1 MKLWTTQNIG
11 FYEDLMTNG
20 IAYCNQV
27 SEMAQEC
34 DYAYG
39 WMAEQMRKRIG
50 DPPLPDIKLPVWA
63 WYQYDSKKRR
73 KPKKRKFENSYDEKC
88 VLMEIEVPDSQVLL
102 SDFSI
107 WNIPL
112 NAGHIISDKALTRRI
127 EAYYPCEFSDFP
139 QELQEVMKE
148 SWEVVFDLKNR
159 DRRLNPKAIRNKSIQ
174 ATLWYVRKEWL
185 VSVEEY

>member
-11 FYEDLMTNG
+11 FYEDLMTKG

-27 SEMAQEC
+27 SEMAQEY

-50 DPPLPDIKLPVWA
+50 EPPLPEIKLPVWA

-73 KPKKRKFENSYDEKC
+73 
-88 VLMEIEVPDSQVLL
+88 
-102 SDFSI
+102 
-107 WNIPL
+107 NIPL
-112 NAGHIISDKALTRRI
+112 NAGHIIRDKALSKKI

-139 QELQEVMKE
+139 PELQEVIKE

-159 DRRLNPKAIRNKSIQ
+159 DKRLSPKAIRNKSIQ
-174 ATLWYVRKEWL
+174 ATLWCVRNLFL
-185 VSVEEY
+185 VYLDVF